1 MSKHEAKL
9 MWYTRYFCGCKS
21 EGYCTEDE
29 VPDRCAEHDS
39 RARQP
44 FEDSGRKSPTT
55 ISSFRG
61 LHRHPESAAWDP
73 DARGR
78 RW

>member
-1 MSKHEAKL
+1 MSEREKKP
-9 MWYTRYFCGCKS
+9 MWYTLYFCGCKS
-21 EGYCTEDE
+21 EGYRTKDE

-44 FEDSGRKSPTT
+44 WEDSGRKSPAT

-61 LHRHPESAAWDP
+61 LSRRPESAAFDD